1 MKRLMEDFFNVP
13 GGLFLLLGW
22 IALTVNAPYL
32 GLPVAV
38 VVIYW
43 WSARRKARTASTLQ
57 PSATPPIA
65 VEAFEV
71 NAH

>member
-43 WSARRKARTASTLQ
+43 WSARRKARTAST
-57 PSATPPIA
+57 PPTFSNSADCGGSL
-65 VEAFEV
+65 
-71 NAH
+71 